1 MLKMQSEN
9 VNPLERTLDLA
20 VSLAQFE
27 ADVENRLKKVA
38 RTVKMQ
44 GFRPGKVPMK
54 IVAQQHGGQVRQE
67 VLGESVQKSF
77 SDAVQQNQ
85 FRVAGYPRIEPKADQ
100 GGGESMM
107 FTATFEVYPEVVL
120 GDISATQIERPVATI
135 GDDEVDKTIEI
146 LRKQRVSY
154 QPVDRAAANADR
166 VNVDYRGTLDGVE
179 FAGGQAKGFNLV
191 IGEGRTLAD
200 FESQFVGMKS
210 GESKS
215 FDMTFPED
223 YHAKEL
229 AGKTVTF
236 EVSVNAVEESKL
248 PELDAEFAR
257 NLGVADGD
265 LAKMREEIRASLER
279 EVKKRVQEKLKTQ
292 VMDCLIEATK
302 VDLPTALVEMEIE
315 RLTEQM
321 RQSMMSHGV
330 QMLEGMA
337 SPELHRD
344 QAKRRVALGLILAEV
359 VKSNQLNATPEQIQA
374 QVEEVAQSYEDAES
388 VIKYFYSNPQQMA
401 EIESLVLEGNVVEW
415 ALTRAQI
422 VDKPTVF
429 DELMGKK

>member
-1 MLKMQSEN
+1 MQTEN

-27 ADVENRLKKVA
+27 ADVENRLKQVA

-77 SDAVQQNQ
+77 SDAVRQSQL
-85 FRVAGYPRIEPKADQ
+85 RVAGYPRIEPKSDQ
-100 GGGESMM
+100 GGGESMI
-107 FTATFEVYPEVVL
+107 FTATFEVYPEIVL
-120 GDISATQIERPVATI
+120 GDISASQIERPVATI

-154 QPVDRAAANADR
+154 QPVERAAANADR
-166 VNVDYRGTLDGVE
+166 VNVDYRGTLDGDE

-191 IGEGRTLAD
+191 IGEGRTLAE
-200 FESQFVGMKS
+200 FESQFVGMKA

-236 EVSVNAVEESKL
+236 EVSVNAVEESRL
-248 PELDAEFAR
+248 PPLDAEFAKS
-257 NLGVADGD
+257 LGVADGD

-292 VMDCLIEATK
+292 VMDSLIEATK

-359 VKSNQLNATPEQIQA
+359 VKSNQLHATPEQVQA

-388 VIKYFYSNPQQMA
+388 VVKYFYSNPQQMA

-415 ALTRAQI
+415 ALTRAQV

>member
-1 MLKMQSEN
+1 MMQTEN

-54 IVAQQHGGQVRQE
+54 MVAQQYGGQVRQE

-77 SDAVQQNQ
+77 ADAVRQQEY
-85 FRVAGYPRIEPKADQ
+85 RVAGYPRIEPKSDQ
-100 GGGESMM
+100 GDGGSMV
-107 FTATFEVYPEVVL
+107 FAATFEVYPDVVL
-120 GDISATQIERPVATI
+120 GDISAVSIERPVVAV
-135 GDDEVDKTIEI
+135 GDEEVNKTLEI
-146 LRKQRVSY
+146 LRKQRVDY
-154 QPVDRAAANADR
+154 QAVERAAANGDR

-179 FAGGQAKGFNLV
+179 FAGGQAKGFGLV

-200 FESQFVGMKS
+200 FESQFVGMKA

-215 FDMTFPED
+215 FEMTFPAD
-223 YHAKEL
+223 YHASEL

-236 EVSVNAVEESKL
+236 EVTMNAVQEPKL
-248 PELDAEFAR
+248 PELDAEFAKS
-257 NLGVADGD
+257 LGVVDGD
-265 LAKMREEIRASLER
+265 LTKMREEIRASLER
-279 EVKKRVQEKLKTQ
+279 EVKKRVQDKLKTQ
-292 VMDCLIEATK
+292 VMESLLEATK
-302 VDLPTALVEMEIE
+302 VDLPSALIEMEIE
-315 RLTEQM
+315 RLIEQM
-321 RQSMMSHGV
+321 HQTMSQQGV
-330 QMLEGMA
+330 QMLEGMG
-337 SPELHRD
+337 SPDLHRD

-359 VKSNQLNATPEQIQA
+359 VKSNQLQAKPEQVKA
-374 QVEEVAQSYEDAES
+374 QVEEVAQSYEDADS
-388 VIKYFYSNPQQMA
+388 VVKYFYSNPQQMA

-415 ALTRAQI
+415 ALTRAKV

-429 DELMGKK
+429 DELMGKA

>member
-1 MLKMQSEN
+1 MQSEN

-27 ADVENRLKKVA
+27 ADVENRLKQVA

-429 DELMGKK
+429 DELMGK

>member
-1 MLKMQSEN
+1 
-9 VNPLERTLDLA
+9 
-20 VSLAQFE
+20 
-27 ADVENRLKKVA
+27 
-38 RTVKMQ
+38 
-44 GFRPGKVPMK
+44 
-54 IVAQQHGGQVRQE
+54 
-67 VLGESVQKSF
+67 
-77 SDAVQQNQ
+77 
-85 FRVAGYPRIEPKADQ
+85 
-100 GGGESMM
+100 
-107 FTATFEVYPEVVL
+107 
-120 GDISATQIERPVATI
+120 
-135 GDDEVDKTIEI
+135 VDKTIDI

-154 QPVDRAAANADR
+154 QSVERAAANEDR
-166 VNVDYRGTLDGVE
+166 INVDYRGTLDGVE

-200 FESQFVGMKS
+200 FESQFVGMKA

-236 EVSVNAVEESKL
+236 EVTVNAVEEPRL
-248 PELDAEFAR
+248 PELDAEFAKS
-257 NLGVADGD
+257 LGVADGD
-265 LAKMREEIRASLER
+265 LVKMREEIRASLER

-292 VMDCLIEATK
+292 VMDSLIEATK

-315 RLTEQM
+315 RLMEQM
-321 RQSMMSHGV
+321 RQSMKSHGM

-337 SPELHRD
+337 SPDLHRE

-359 VKSNQLNATPEQIQA
+359 VKSNQLHAKPEQVRE
-374 QVEEVAQSYEDAES
+374 QVEEVAQSYEDTES
-388 VIKYFYSNPQQMA
+388 VVKYFYSNAQQMA

-415 ALTRAQI
+415 ALTRAQV